1 MKPQPISSFMFF
13 ATVAARLA
21 ARSARAR
28 RRAARPRVVVLPPRE
43 AESAWENE
51 GGNERQR
58 RLTIS

>member
-1 MKPQPISSFMFF
+1 MKPEPVSSFRFF

-28 RRAARPRVVVLPPRE
+28 RRAARPRVVALPLRE

-58 RLTIS
+58 RLTMS